1 VFERFSDRARRV
13 VVLAQDEARDLGH
26 DYIGTEHLLLGLLRD
41 ASGTACQV
49 LTRLQAPPDAVRKKV
64 GEHVQARPYAE
75 KMQGHVPFS
84 APAKKALELSL
95 REALQ
100 LGHNYIGSGHLLL
113 GLLREEQGTAAR
125 VLAELGVDLDHAR
138 PLVGETG
145 DPAEAPGAAQPQAT
159 ALGRSAFREIP
170 DRLKGIEQ
178 RLAAI
183 EARLAAIED
192 RLEPP
197 AAPRTL

>member
-26 DYIGTEHLLLGLLRD
+26 DYIGTEHLLLGLLHD
-41 ASGTACQV
+41 SSGTACQV
-49 LTRLQAPPDAVRKKV
+49 LTRLQAPPDAVRAKV
-64 GEHVQARPYAE
+64 VELVEPGDKTLR
-75 KMQGHVPFS
+75 GHVPFS
-84 APAKKALELSL
+84 RAAKKALELSL

-100 LGHNYIGSGHLLL
+100 LGHSYIGSGHLLL
-113 GLLREEQGTAAR
+113 GLLREERGTAAR
-125 VLAELGVDLDHAR
+125 VLAELGVLLDRAR

-145 DPAEAPGAAQPQAT
+145 DPTERQAGVRPFGA
-159 ALGRSAFREIP
+159 SSFREIP
-170 DRLKGIEQ
+170 DRLKAIED

-183 EARLAAIED
+183 EERLAAIAD

-197 AAPRTL
+197 APPRSL

>member
-1 VFERFSDRARRV
+1 MFERFSDRARRV

-26 DYIGTEHLLLGLLRD
+26 DYIGTEHLLLGLLHD
-41 ASGTACQV
+41 SSGTACQV
-49 LTRLQAPPDAVRKKV
+49 LTRLQAPPEAVRAKV
-64 GEHVQARPYAE
+64 GELVQPGDTTMR
-75 KMQGHVPFS
+75 GHVPFT
-84 APAKKALELSL
+84 AAAKKALEMSL

-113 GLLREEQGTAAR
+113 GLLRQERGTAAR
-125 VLAELGVDLDHAR
+125 VLAELGVALDQAR

-145 DPAEAPGAAQPQAT
+145 DPTERQTGVRPFGASP
-159 ALGRSAFREIP
+159 FREIP
-170 DRLKGIEQ
+170 DRLKAIEE

-183 EARLAAIED
+183 EERLSTIED

-197 AAPRTL
+197 APPRSL

>member
-1 VFERFSDRARRV
+1 MFERFSDRARRV
-13 VVLAQDEARDLGH
+13 VILAQDEARDLGH
-26 DYIGTEHLLLGLLRD
+26 DYIGTEHLLLGLLHD
-41 ASGTACQV
+41 SSGTASQV
-49 LTRLQAPPDAVRKKV
+49 LTRLQVPPEAVREKV
-64 GEHVQARPYAE
+64 SEHVRPGA
-75 KMQGHVPFS
+75 KTMRGHVPFS
-84 APAKKALELSL
+84 PPAKKALELSL

-113 GLLREEQGTAAR
+113 GLLREENGTAAR
-125 VLAELGVDLDHAR
+125 VLAELGVDLDRAR

-145 DPAEAPGAAQPQAT
+145 DPTEAQPT
-159 ALGRSAFREIP
+159 VRSFGASPFRELP
-170 DRLKGIEQ
+170 ERLKGIDE

-197 AAPRTL
+197 ASPRSL

>member
-26 DYIGTEHLLLGLLRD
+26 DYIGTEHLLLGLLHD

-49 LTRLQAPPDAVRKKV
+49 LTRLQVPADAVRAKV
-64 GEHVQARPYAE
+64 GELVQPGDKTTR
-75 KMQGHVPFS
+75 GHVPFS
-84 APAKKALELSL
+84 TAAKKALEMSL

-100 LGHNYIGSGHLLL
+100 LGHDYIGSGHLLL
-113 GLLREEQGTAAR
+113 GLLREERGTAAR
-125 VLAELGVDLDHAR
+125 VLAELGVNLDRVR

-145 DPAEAPGAAQPQAT
+145 DPAERPIGPRPFGA
-159 ALGRSAFREIP
+159 SAFREIP
-170 DRLKGIEQ
+170 DRLKAIED

-183 EARLAAIED
+183 EERLSAIAD

-197 AAPRTL
+197 APPRSL

>member
-26 DYIGTEHLLLGLLRD
+26 DYIGTEHLLLGLLHD
-41 ASGTACQV
+41 TSGTACQV
-49 LTRLQAPPDAVRKKV
+49 LTRLQAPPEAVRNKI
-64 GEHVQARPYAE
+64 GERVRPGVKA
-75 KMQGHVPFS
+75 MRGHVPFS
-84 APAKKALELSL
+84 PPAKKALELSL
-95 REALQ
+95 REALR

-113 GLLREEQGTAAR
+113 GLLREENGTAAV
-125 VLAELGVDLDHAR
+125 VLADLGIDLDRAR

-145 DPAEAPGAAQPQAT
+145 DPAETQAT
-159 ALGRSAFREIP
+159 VRPFGASPFREIP
-170 DRLKGIEQ
+170 ERLKGIEE
-178 RLAAI
+178 RLTAI

-197 AAPRTL
+197 AAPRSL